1 MTLEIDFENA
11 LVWFDCPRCRG
22 SGIDPIRVGIGD
34 EHPCDPDDCRECGG
48 MRATVVEMRTWASN
62 LAIAGAL
69 CAAFRHGFDEGWA
82 VTSEGFNA
90 EHVGQRWK
98 ANQREYYE
106 LMAAPGWGEGW
117 RPGCGRNAGGGR

>member
-1 MTLEIDFENA
+1 MGDRCDACLRAGCGPGCGCVECKSILAHVSRERLRTL
-11 LVWFDCPRCRG
+11 
-22 SGIDPIRVGIGD
+22 
-34 EHPCDPDDCRECGG
+34 
-48 MRATVVEMRTWASN
+48 ASN
-62 LAIAGAL
+62 LAVAGAL